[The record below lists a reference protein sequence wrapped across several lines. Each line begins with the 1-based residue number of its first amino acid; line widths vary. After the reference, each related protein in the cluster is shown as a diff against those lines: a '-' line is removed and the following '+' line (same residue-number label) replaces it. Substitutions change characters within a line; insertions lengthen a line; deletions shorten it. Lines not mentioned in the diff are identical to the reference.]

1 MLPSLGLFK
10 SIPCPL
16 YPNCSRNPCF
26 YSHKTQRSDDGRPS
40 EQIKRQKLAP
50 EPTKKAASPA
60 SSSNSSIGKAGPIA
74 IKVSTAA
81 PKSGS
86 VASII
91 KTNKPASSVVNR
103 PSKPLAQATKAT
115 APISALEARK
125 RTAHTATFKAKPT
138 GPPTVMPTV
147 KSSIPLKVRQLIATK
162 LYEAFARIYTPILA
176 ECPTIATVHA
186 TNQEEKILS
195 STSNQ
200 AGYKQAAA
208 NVLMNLKKRPLST
221 DASDVGLD
229 GEWMDPK
236 AAAAS
241 KTAWIERINEC
252 VVDMDMLKE
261 LKYPLPELLEDANT
275 ASLAAI
281 DAVGTIHECDRC
293 RQDYLIKAVL
303 DKDDMDACIYHPNR
317 IRMMKVDGS
326 KEKVYACCED
336 PLGSVGCTRGPHV
349 YKDED
354 TAVLHQKI
362 PYVRAPLPT
371 STIKKQRLVALD
383 CEMGYTTAGMELI
396 RLTAVDEDMKVLVDE
411 LVLPYNMIVD
421 LNSHYSGITTLK
433 GVKFDLD
440 GLRKELFKHIDQDT
454 IIVGHG
460 LENDLNALRIVH
472 TNVIDTVALFPHKSG
487 LPYRNSLRGLTAA
500 HLKKFIQTGTEGHD
514 SLEDA
519 SVCIELL
526 ELYIKKVLDKRTKK

>member
-16 YPNCSRNPCF
+16 YPNCSRSPCF
-26 YSHKTQRSDDGRPS
+26 YSHTIQRTDDGRPS

-50 EPTKKAASPA
+50 EPAAKAASP
-60 SSSNSSIGKAGPIA
+60 SSSSSIGKAAPIVT
-74 IKVSTAA
+74 KV
-81 PKSGS
+81 PKVTPQAGS
-86 VASII
+86 SASAL
-91 KTNKPASSVVNR
+91 KKNESASLVTNR
-103 PSKPLAQATKAT
+103 PSKRLPQITKSAM
-115 APISALEARK
+115 PMSALEARK
-125 RTAHTATFKAKPT
+125 RTAHTATFQTKPT
-138 GPPTVMPTV
+138 GPPTVIPTV

-162 LYEAFARIYTPILA
+162 LYEAFIRIYTPILA
-176 ECPTIATVHA
+176 EHPTIATEHA
-186 TNQEEKILS
+186 AQQEEKILT

-200 AGYKQAAA
+200 AGYKQSAA
-208 NVLMNLKKRPLST
+208 NILMNLKKRPVST
-221 DASDVGLD
+221 SGTDVGLD
-229 GEWMDPK
+229 GEWVDPK
-236 AAAAS
+236 ETAAS
-241 KTAWIERINEC
+241 KMAWIERIHEC
-252 VVDMDMLKE
+252 VIDMDTLKE
-261 LKYPLPELLEDANT
+261 LKYPLPDLLEETNT
-275 ASLAAI
+275 APLTAI

-303 DKDDMDACIYHPNR
+303 DKNDLDACVYHPNR
-317 IRMMKVDGS
+317 IRMMKVDGL

-362 PYVRAPLPT
+362 PYVKAPPRT
-371 STIKKQRLVALD
+371 NSDRRQRLVALD

-440 GLRKELFKHIDQDT
+440 GLRKELFKYIDQDT

-472 TNVIDTVALFPHKSG
+472 TNVIDTVALFPHKNG

-526 ELYIKKVLDKRTKK
+526 ELYIKKVLDKRVQK

>member
-10 SIPCPL
+10 AIPCPL

-26 YSHKTQRSDDGRPS
+26 YSHKTQRSEEDRPA

-50 EPTKKAASPA
+50 QPAKKA
-60 SSSNSSIGKAGPIA
+60 SSSASPSINSNGAATASATKVPKATPKAGA
-74 IKVSTAA
+74 
-81 PKSGS
+81 
-86 VASII
+86 VASIA
-91 KTNKPASSVVNR
+91 KKNEAAASVANR
-103 PSKPLAQATKAT
+103 SAKPLPQTTKTT
-115 APISALEARK
+115 APVSAIEARK
-125 RTAHTATFKAKPT
+125 RTAHAATFKTKPA
-138 GPPTVMPTV
+138 GPPTVIPTI

-162 LYEAFARIYTPILA
+162 LYEAFARIYAPILP
-176 ECPTIATVHA
+176 ERPTIATEHA
-186 TNQEEKILS
+186 ASQEEKLLA

-229 GEWMDPK
+229 GDWVDPK
-236 AAAAS
+236 EAAAS

-252 VVDMDMLKE
+252 VVDMDLLKE
-261 LKYPLPELLEDANT
+261 LKYPLPDLLQETTEAP
-275 ASLAAI
+275 LPAI
-281 DAVGTIHECDRC
+281 GTVGTIHECDRC

-303 DKDDMDACIYHPNR
+303 DKEDMDACVYHPNR

-362 PYVRAPLPT
+362 PYVRAPPSI
-371 STIKKQRLVALD
+371 STRKRQRLVALD

-472 TNVIDTVALFPHKSG
+472 TNIIDTVALFPHKNG
-487 LPYRNSLRGLTAA
+487 LPYRNSLRGLTAT

-526 ELYIKKVLDKRTKK
+526 ELYIKKVLDKRVNK

>member
-26 YSHKTQRSDDGRPS
+26 YSHKTQRLDDGRPS
-40 EQIKRQKLAP
+40 EQIKRQKVASEPAKKIAP
-50 EPTKKAASPA
+50 PAAAAAS
-60 SSSNSSIGKAGPIA
+60 SSSNSSIGKAA
-74 IKVSTAA
+74 STVTKAPKAA
-81 PKSGS
+81 PKAGS
-86 VASII
+86 VASTI
-91 KTNKPASSVVNR
+91 KKSEPASSSGVNR
-103 PSKPLAQATKAT
+103 SSKPLPQATKST

-138 GPPTVMPTV
+138 GPPTVVPTV

-162 LYEAFARIYTPILA
+162 LYEAFARIYAPILA
-176 ECPTIATVHA
+176 ERPTIATEHA
-186 TNQEEKILS
+186 TSQEERILS

-208 NVLMNLKKRPLST
+208 NVLMHLKKRPLST

-229 GEWMDPK
+229 GDWVDPK
-236 AAAAS
+236 EAAAS
-241 KTAWIERINEC
+241 KMAWIERIHEC

-261 LKYPLPELLEDANT
+261 LKYPLPDLLDDANT
-275 ASLAAI
+275 TPLKAV

-303 DKDDMDACIYHPNR
+303 DKEDMDACVYHPNR
-317 IRMMKVDGS
+317 IRMMKVDGL

-336 PLGSVGCTRGPHV
+336 PLGSLG
-349 YKDED
+349 YEE

-362 PYVRAPLPT
+362 PYVRAPPPT
-371 STIKKQRLVALD
+371 SANKRQRLVALD

-472 TNVIDTVALFPHKSG
+472 TNVIDTVALFPHKNG

-526 ELYIKKVLDKRTKK
+526 ELYIKKVLDSRIK